1 MRTLF
6 AFAHGFRTAALELL
20 FPSGCA
26 SCDEPVVDGHAFC
39 SLCSET
45 LVPVDDPCPR
55 CATPRGGVSVC
66 RVCLREPMPFS
77 EARSAYAYG
86 GAVADAL
93 RLLKFSART
102 DLGVP
107 LGRLLAPLVAECAS
121 RLEAPIV
128 VPVPLSR
135 RRLARRGY
143 NQAALIAL
151 AATRHVRTEL
161 LFRVRDTPSQ
171 IGLSAA
177 QRREALRGAF
187 SAVPRVFAGRDVIVI
202 DDVMTTGATLAAC
215 ANALHAEG
223 ARRIVALT
231 VARALP

>member
-1 MRTLF
+1 
-6 AFAHGFRTAALELL
+6 
-20 FPSGCA
+20 
-26 SCDEPVVDGHAFC
+26 
-39 SLCSET
+39 
-45 LVPVDDPCPR
+45 
-55 CATPRGGVSVC
+55 
-66 RVCLREPMPFS
+66 MPFA
-77 EARSAYAYG
+77 EARSPYAYG
-86 GAVADAL
+86 GALADAL

-102 DLGVP
+102 DLGAP
-107 LGRLLAPLVAECAS
+107 LGRLLAPSVADCAA
-121 RLEAPIV
+121 RLEAPLV

-135 RRLARRGY
+135 RRLAQRGY

-151 AATRHVRTEL
+151 AAARGVRTEL

-187 SAVPRVFAGRDVIVI
+187 AAAPRAFAGRDVIVI

-215 ANALHAEG
+215 ADALHQGG